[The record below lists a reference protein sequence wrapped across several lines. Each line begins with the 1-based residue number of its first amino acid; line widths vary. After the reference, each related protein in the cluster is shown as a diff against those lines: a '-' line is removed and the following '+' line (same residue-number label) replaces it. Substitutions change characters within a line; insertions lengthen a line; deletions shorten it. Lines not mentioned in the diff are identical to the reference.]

1 LAQERGT
8 RLAPQALQKLP
19 EAGLP
24 QAGQGEGVAVIGAEA

>member
-1 LAQERGT
+1 LAQARGT